1 MILSRRVLLSL
12 LLPAFFVFVSGCS
25 ERAYFTRR
33 SFTMGTFLEVTCPSE
48 NGTKIVFEEF
58 KRLEGILSNFSD
70 TSEVSRLNKTGRLY
84 VGRELKA
91 LIKKSIQVSR
101 ESNGAFDI
109 TCAPLVDI
117 WKKAIHDK
125 VLPEKK
131 EINRALS
138 LVGYKNIYIDENTG
152 LVIFLKKNMAID
164 LGAIAK
170 GFAIDSAIEKLKA
183 LGVNSALIN
192 AGGEIYCLG
201 TRSGR
206 PWKVAIQDP
215 RKSKDTIAVLPL
227 SNKAI
232 STSGDYQ
239 QFFEIKDKR
248 YSHIIDPHTGY
259 PVDNG
264 LIQVTVVADDATTAD
279 FLSTAVFVLGEK
291 EGLKLTKKFNA
302 TKVRIV
308 RQ

>member
-1 MILSRRVLLSL
+1 MIIGRRVLLPLISL
-12 LLPAFFVFVSGCS
+12 VFFAFLSGCFK
-25 ERAYFTRR
+25 EVYFTRR
-33 SFTMGTFLEVTCPSE
+33 GFAMGTFIEVTCLSE
-48 NGTKIVFEEF
+48 SGAKIVFDEF
-58 KRLEGILSNFSD
+58 KRLEGIFSNFSD

-84 VGRELKA
+84 AGTELRA
-91 LIKKSIQVSR
+91 LIKESIQVSR

-117 WKKAIHDK
+117 WKKAIKNKSLPDK
-125 VLPEKK
+125 REIKK
-131 EINRALS
+131 ALS
-138 LVGYKNIYIDENTG
+138 LVGYKKIHLDESAG
-152 LVIFLKKNMAID
+152 LVSFRQKNMEID

-170 GFAIDSAIEKLKA
+170 GFAIDSAIERLKA
-183 LGVNSALIN
+183 SGINSALVN

-201 TRSGR
+201 TRSGKL
-206 PWKVAIQDP
+206 WKVAIQDP
-215 RKSKDTIAVLPL
+215 RKCRDNIATLLL

-239 QFFEIKDKR
+239 QFFEIKAKR

-259 PVDNG
+259 PVDKG
-264 LIQVTVVADDATTAD
+264 IIQVTVVADDATTAD

-291 EGLKLTKKFNA
+291 QGLELAKKFKA
-302 TKVRIV
+302 TTVRIV